1 MNLAQLKGESTLS
14 LLEIDTCAPHRYGK
28 QLPLAYKDL
37 GLP

>member
-14 LLEIDTCAPHRYGK
+14 FACDDTCAPHRYGK